1 MEGYTAKIIDLITS
15 GLGPD
20 QLCLAL
26 NVCPGTQE
34 EVAPVVDEEET
45 VGDQCVICE
54 YVVSTLDKM
63 VTDKTN
69 EAEIQV
75 MKSSCRT

>member
-1 MEGYTAKIIDLITS
+1 M
-15 GLGPD
+15 
-20 QLCLAL
+20 
-26 NVCPGTQE
+26 QE

-75 MKSSCRT
+75 IKSSCRT

>member
-1 MEGYTAKIIDLITS
+1 M
-15 GLGPD
+15 
-20 QLCLAL
+20 
-26 NVCPGTQE
+26 E
-34 EVAPVVDEEET
+34 EVAPVEQEPET